1 MAKNKGFIANKIAAE
16 KAAQLQ
22 KENEYYNAQ
31 QAPVTT
37 QVENDDGTFTQVQ
50 TNTDAPLP
58 TEPAVNT
65 TTASYKEQAPENPVN
80 KVAATDVAPKVEPT
94 DVAPKVEPTD
104 VEPTDQDITGLV
116 EEPTQEDVESVG
128 LTPDATPEQKAKAAG
143 NAMGLIS
150 TRDKD
155 GIVKPVN
162 KWDYADNIQKF
173 GTIATIASFA
183 VSAAAAL
190 AGVVLPP
197 VNFSTFTGLD
207 ESYGKYQQLCKDYND
222 YVVRGRGK
230 NKEESI
236 RAEQDEDIAEKAA
249 KINNMQEKDLAKYSN
264 DLAEHMQGVLTEGQ
278 LELIKANADVQRAM
292 MQLMYVQ
299 DINRD
304 PDAMQVLLD
313 RGFTMKDLQ
322 KYAQFIKSKEG
333 QTWYENFLR
342 GFNAAASGVGAVTST
357 VKGTGSNGTS
367 DAGTKNMF
375 KRMIGF

>member
-1 MAKNKGFIANKIAAE
+1 MAKNKGFIAKKIAAE

-31 QAPVTT
+31 QAPTTT
-37 QVENDDGTFTQVQ
+37 QVENEDGTFTQVQ

-80 KVAATDVAPKVEPT
+80 KVAATDVAPKVVPEEEVKP
-94 DVAPKVEPTD
+94 V
-104 VEPTDQDITGLV
+104 DQDITGVV

-128 LTPDATPEQKAKAAG
+128 LTPGATPEQKVEAADKT
-143 NAMGLIS
+143 MSLIS
-150 TRDKD
+150 IGDKT
-155 GIVKPVN
+155 GVKPLN

-190 AGVVLPP
+190 AGVTLPP
-197 VNFSTFTGLD
+197 VNFSAFTGLD
-207 ESYGKYQQLCKDYND
+207 ESYKAYQQLCKDYND
-222 YVVRGRGK
+222 YVVRGSGQ
-230 NKEESI
+230 NTEEAI
-236 RAEQDEDIAEKAA
+236 RAGQDEAIAAAAA
-249 KINNMQEKDLAKYSN
+249 KINNMQAKDLAKYNN

-278 LELIKANADVQRAM
+278 LEVIKANADVQQAM
-292 MQLMYVQ
+292 LKLMYTQ
-299 DINRD
+299 DINKAG
-304 PDAMQVLLD
+304 DAAQALLNK
-313 RGFTMKDLQ
+313 GFTMKDLN
-322 KYAQFIKSKEG
+322 KIAQFMKANEG
-333 QTWYENFLR
+333 QTWYENILR
-342 GFNAAASGVGAVTST
+342 GINAVGSAAGSVVSA
-357 VKGTGSNGTS
+357 VKGDGTS

>member
-31 QAPVTT
+31 QAPATT
-37 QVENDDGTFTQVQ
+37 QVENEDGTFTQVQ

-94 DVAPKVEPTD
+94 DVEPNVAPDEPAD
-104 VEPTDQDITGLV
+104 RDITGLV

-128 LTPDATPEQKAKAAG
+128 LTPDATPEQKAKAAD
-143 NAMGLIS
+143 NAMSLIS
-150 TRDKD
+150 IRGKAGGDIT
-155 GIVKPVN
+155 GVVKPMS
-162 KWDYADNIQKF
+162 KWDYANNIQKF

-190 AGVVLPP
+190 AGVTLPP
-197 VNFSTFTGLD
+197 VNFSAFTGLD
-207 ESYGKYQQLCKDYND
+207 ESYQKYQQLCKDYND
-222 YVVRGRGK
+222 YVVRGRGQ
-230 NKEESI
+230 NAEEAI
-236 RAEQDEDIAEKAA
+236 RAEQDEATAAAAA
-249 KINNMQEKDLAKYSN
+249 KINNMQAKDLAKYSN

-299 DINRD
+299 DINRA

-313 RGFTMKDLQ
+313 HGFTMKDLN
-322 KYAQFIKSKEG
+322 KYAQFMKASEG

-342 GFNAAASGVGAVTST
+342 GINAAGSVVSS
-357 VKGTGSNGTS
+357 VKGTSSGTGTS

>member
-155 GIVKPVN
+155 GIVKPV
-162 KWDYADNIQKF
+162 I
-173 GTIATIASFA
+173 
-183 VSAAAAL
+183 
-190 AGVVLPP
+190 
-197 VNFSTFTGLD
+197 
-207 ESYGKYQQLCKDYND
+207 
-222 YVVRGRGK
+222 
-230 NKEESI
+230 
-236 RAEQDEDIAEKAA
+236 
-249 KINNMQEKDLAKYSN
+249 
-264 DLAEHMQGVLTEGQ
+264 
-278 LELIKANADVQRAM
+278 
-292 MQLMYVQ
+292 
-299 DINRD
+299 
-304 PDAMQVLLD
+304 
-313 RGFTMKDLQ
+313 
-322 KYAQFIKSKEG
+322 
-333 QTWYENFLR
+333 
-342 GFNAAASGVGAVTST
+342 
-357 VKGTGSNGTS
+357 
-367 DAGTKNMF
+367 
-375 KRMIGF
+375 

>member
-1 MAKNKGFIANKIAAE
+1 MAKNKGFIAKKIAAE

-31 QAPVTT
+31 QAPTTT

-94 DVAPKVEPTD
+94 DVAPDEPA
-104 VEPTDQDITGLV
+104 DQDITGLV

-128 LTPDATPEQKAKAAG
+128 LTPGATPEQKVDAADKT
-143 NAMGLIS
+143 MGLIS
-150 TRDKD
+150 IGDKD
-155 GIVKPVN
+155 GVVKPVN

-197 VNFSTFTGLD
+197 VNFSAFTGLD
-207 ESYGKYQQLCKDYND
+207 ESYQQYQKLCKDYND
-222 YVVRGRGK
+222 YVVRGRGQ
-230 NKEESI
+230 NTEESI
-236 RAEQDEDIAEKAA
+236 RAKQDEATAAAAA
-249 KINNMQEKDLAKYSN
+249 KINNMQAKDLAKYNN

-278 LELIKANADVQRAM
+278 LEVIKANADVQQAM
-292 MQLMYVQ
+292 LKLMYTQ
-299 DINRD
+299 DINKAG
-304 PDAMQVLLD
+304 DAADALLKK
-313 RGFTMKDLQ
+313 GFTMKDLN
-322 KYAQFIKSKEG
+322 KIAQFMKANEG
-333 QTWYENFLR
+333 QTWYENILR
-342 GFNAAASGVGAVTST
+342 GINAVGSVVSSI
-357 VKGTGSNGTS
+357 KGTGSDGTS

>member
-31 QAPVTT
+31 QAPTTT

-80 KVAATDVAPKVEPT
+80 KVAATDVAPNVEPT
-94 DVAPKVEPTD
+94 DR
-104 VEPTDQDITGLV
+104 DITGLV
-116 EEPTQEDVESVG
+116 EEPTQEDVEAVG
-128 LTPDATPEQKAKAAG
+128 LTPDATPEQKTKAADDV
-143 NAMGLIS
+143 MSLI
-150 TRDKD
+150 TTKN
-155 GIVKPVN
+155 KPVS
-162 KWDYADNIQKF
+162 KWEYADNIQKF

-190 AGVVLPP
+190 AGIALPP
-197 VNFSTFTGLD
+197 VNFSAFTGLD
-207 ESYGKYQQLCKDYND
+207 ESYQQYQKLCKDYND
-222 YVVRGRGK
+222 YVVRGRGQ
-230 NKEESI
+230 NTEESI
-236 RAEQDEDIAEKAA
+236 RAEQDEATAAAAA
-249 KINNMQEKDLAKYSN
+249 KINNMQAKDLAKYNN

-278 LELIKANADVQRAM
+278 LEVIKANADVQQAM
-292 MQLMYVQ
+292 LKLMYTQ
-299 DINRD
+299 DINKAG
-304 PDAMQVLLD
+304 DAAQALLD
-313 RGFTMKDLQ
+313 KGFTMKDLN
-322 KYAQFIKSKEG
+322 KIAQFMKANEG
-333 QTWYENFLR
+333 QTWYENILR
-342 GFNAAASGVGAVTST
+342 GVNAAGSVASSITSAA
-357 VKGTGSNGTS
+357 KGTGS

>member
-1 MAKNKGFIANKIAAE
+1 MAKNKSFIAKKIAAE

-31 QAPVTT
+31 QAPATT
-37 QVENDDGTFTQVQ
+37 QVENEDGTFTQVQ

-80 KVAATDVAPKVEPT
+80 KVAATDVVPT
-94 DVAPKVEPTD
+94 EEVK
-104 VEPTDQDITGLV
+104 PTDQDITGVV

-128 LTPDATPEQKAKAAG
+128 LAPNATPEQKVEAADKT
-143 NAMGLIS
+143 MSIIS
-150 TRDKD
+150 VGDKT
-155 GIVKPVN
+155 GVKPLN

-190 AGVVLPP
+190 AGVTLPP
-197 VNFSTFTGLD
+197 VNFSAFTGLD
-207 ESYGKYQQLCKDYND
+207 ESYKAYQQLCKDYND
-222 YVVRGRGK
+222 YVVKGRGQ
-230 NKEESI
+230 NTEEAI
-236 RAEQDEDIAEKAA
+236 RAGQDAATASAAA
-249 KINNMQEKDLAKYSN
+249 KINNMQAKDLAKYNN

-278 LELIKANADVQRAM
+278 LAVIAANADVQQAM
-292 MQLMYVQ
+292 LKLMYTQ
-299 DINRD
+299 DVNKAS
-304 PDAMQVLLD
+304 DAAQALLNK
-313 RGFTMKDLQ
+313 GFSMKDLN
-322 KYAQFIKSKEG
+322 KIAQFMKANEG
-333 QTWYENFLR
+333 QTWYENILR
-342 GFNAAASGVGAVTST
+342 GVNAAGSVASSIASAA
-357 VKGTGSNGTS
+357 KGTGS

>member
-1 MAKNKGFIANKIAAE
+1 M
-16 KAAQLQ
+16 
-22 KENEYYNAQ
+22 
-31 QAPVTT
+31 
-37 QVENDDGTFTQVQ
+37 
-50 TNTDAPLP
+50 
-58 TEPAVNT
+58 
-65 TTASYKEQAPENPVN
+65 
-80 KVAATDVAPKVEPT
+80 
-94 DVAPKVEPTD
+94 
-104 VEPTDQDITGLV
+104 
-116 EEPTQEDVESVG
+116 
-128 LTPDATPEQKAKAAG
+128 
-143 NAMGLIS
+143 
-150 TRDKD
+150 
-155 GIVKPVN
+155 
-162 KWDYADNIQKF
+162 
-173 GTIATIASFA
+173 
-183 VSAAAAL
+183 
-190 AGVVLPP
+190 PP

-249 KINNMQEKDLAKYSN
+249 KINNMQEKDLAKYNN

-342 GFNAAASGVGAVTST
+342 GFNAAASGASSVASA
-357 VKGTGSNGTS
+357 VKGTGSNPPS

>member
-80 KVAATDVAPKVEPT
+80 KVAATDVAPKVEPN
-94 DVAPKVEPTD
+94 VAPD
-104 VEPTDQDITGLV
+104 VEPADRDITGVV

-128 LTPDATPEQKAKAAG
+128 LTPNATPEQKKKAAG

-155 GIVKPVN
+155 GVVKPVN

-207 ESYGKYQQLCKDYND
+207 ESYKEYQQLCKDYND

-230 NKEESI
+230 NKEEEI
-236 RAEQDEDIAEKAA
+236 RAEQDEAIAEAAA

-292 MQLMYVQ
+292 FKLMYVQ

-304 PDAMQVLLD
+304 PDAMQALLD

-342 GFNAAASGVGAVTST
+342 GFNAAASGVGAVTSA
-357 VKGTGSNGTS
+357 VRGTGSNPPS
-367 DAGTKNMF
+367 DAGTKIMF